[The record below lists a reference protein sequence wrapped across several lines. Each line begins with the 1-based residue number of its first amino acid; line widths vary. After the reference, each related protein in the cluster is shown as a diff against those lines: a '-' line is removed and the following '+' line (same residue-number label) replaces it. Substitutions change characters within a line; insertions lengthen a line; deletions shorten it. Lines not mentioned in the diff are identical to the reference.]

1 LIVFKEKYMT
11 GLITQNIGEI
21 AYNDFQHFNVLSYNC
36 IKLMMDN
43 NELIWK
49 LLKYTSP
56 DAWNKPDL
64 TQDEK
69 GELIYAGQQD
79 SSKYNIFMDG
89 KQPDVLMDECTLVRI
104 MPHYAI
110 GQNRTIGVIEISME
124 VFSHYKINHLSNY
137 TTRIDTIAGELL
149 ALFNGVNVGT
159 LGLMAIDRMMD
170 QSSRLFQAGQIPF
183 GGKQIIFATYSA

>member
-1 LIVFKEKYMT
+1 MNE
-11 GLITQNIGEI
+11 
-21 AYNDFQHFNVLSYNC
+21 
-36 IKLMMDN
+36 

-56 DAWNKPDL
+56 DAWNKPSL
-64 TQDEK
+64 TQEEK
-69 GELIYAGQQD
+69 GSLIYAGQQD
-79 SSKYNIFMDG
+79 SSKYNVFMDG
-89 KQPDVLMDECTLVRI
+89 KQPDVLVDETTLLRI
-104 MPHYAI
+104 MPNYAI
-110 GQNRTIGVIEISME
+110 GINRTLGLVQVSME

-149 ALFNGVNVGT
+149 ALFNGKNVGT
-159 LGLMAIDRMMD
+159 LGLLSIDKMMD